1 MLRRLDTLEDE
12 RSTVAVIH
20 NDSLVSLVSG
30 VDVVM
35 SEPNVACYVKFTCL
49 KPTFI
54 WVDLESF
61 LSSLTSVRA
70 LFGTCSFISVLF

>member
-54 WVDLESF
+54 WVDLES
-61 LSSLTSVRA
+61 LLIYLVWRDSGMSLKC
-70 LFGTCSFISVLF
+70 TCSN